1 MDSSLTGRRNVAP
14 NQPVINIYF
23 QMEFAADVEAVLLR
37 EAVTQTETSHSK
49 PGDEEAEDSV

>member
-1 MDSSLTGRRNVAP
+1 MDCNGRNVAP

-37 EAVTQTETSHSK
+37 EAITQTETSQSK
-49 PGDEEAEDSV
+49 PSDEEAEDSV